1 MQGRM
6 TLAKR
11 IAILSVA
18 AILVA
23 PGNAPASSPQPR
35 DPQKCTRLLIPFH
48 EGVVAVVG
56 VWNVNWWIHNDGDT
70 AADAFPLAVGGGL
83 PPPPGPDGP
92 RVFILGNPAIGPH
105 GTPHGTHGDALPA
118 YPAPP
123 VVPVVTTGTGAF
135 LYAESARLAQ
145 LVIGGSLQFNNGPAT
160 ALHAI
165 PETSFASGTRS
176 ILPIPLLTG
185 SRYALRIYALP
196 ETAGNPRV
204 TVRIYD
210 MQPLSLHDDEPL
222 IATIQTSLIMPA
234 SRILPCFEPCDVPGG
249 SFAPASLQLF
259 NLAWRDPSEFFS
271 TLRVEIEPQS
281 PDLRWWAVVSA
292 TDNVSGAVTLYELE
306 RSNTTGPAMSR
317 PPN

>member
-1 MQGRM
+1 MSPRTLHAL
-6 TLAKR
+6 TLAAMLFTLG
-11 IAILSVA
+11 IAQ
-18 AILVA
+18 
-23 PGNAPASSPQPR
+23 ASSPQPR
-35 DPQKCTRLLIPFH
+35 DPQKYTRLLIPFH
-48 EGVVAVVG
+48 ERVASVAG
-56 VWNVNWWIHNDGDT
+56 AWNVNWWIHNDGDT
-70 AADAFPLAVGGGL
+70 PADAFPLAVGGGL

-92 RVFILGNPAIGPH
+92 RVFILANPAIGPH
-105 GTPHGTHGDALPA
+105 GTPHGTNGDALPA
-118 YPAPP
+118 YPASP
-123 VVPVVTTGTGAF
+123 VVPVVTSGTGAF

-165 PETSFASGTRS
+165 PETSFAIGTRN

-185 SRYALRIYALP
+185 WRYALRIYALP

-210 MQPLSLHDDEPL
+210 MQALSLHGEEPL
-222 IATIQTSLIMPA
+222 IATIETSLFIPT
-234 SRILPCFEPCDVPGG
+234 SRVLPCLEPCDVPGG

-259 NLAWRDPSEFFS
+259 DLARRDPTAFFS

-292 TDNVSGAVTLYELE
+292 TDNVSEAVTLYELE
-306 RSNTTGPAMSR
+306 R
-317 PPN
+317 

>member
-1 MQGRM
+1 MCESMKSELQ
-6 TLAKR
+6 TLATKT
-11 IAILSVA
+11 ALLSVA
-18 AILVA
+18 AILGA
-23 PGNAPASSPQPR
+23 MGIATASSPQPR
-35 DPQKCTRLLIPFH
+35 DPQKYTRLLIPFH
-48 EGVVAVVG
+48 EPVAAVAG
-56 VWNVNWWIHNDGDT
+56 VWNVNWWVHNDGDT
-70 AADAFPLAVGGGL
+70 PADAFPLAVGGGL

-92 RVFILGNPAIGPH
+92 RVLILGNPAIGPH
-105 GTPHGTHGDALPA
+105 GTPHGTYGDALPA
-118 YPAPP
+118 YPAAP

-165 PETSFASGTRS
+165 PETSFAIGTRN

-185 SRYALRIYALP
+185 WRYALRIYALP

-210 MQPLSLHDDEPL
+210 MQALSLHDDEPL
-222 IATIQTSLIMPA
+222 IATIQTSLVMPA
-234 SRILPCFEPCDVPGG
+234 SRVLPCFEPCDVPGV

-259 NLAWRDPSEFFS
+259 DLARRDPTAFFS

-292 TDNVSGAVTLYELE
+292 TDNVSEAVTLYELE
-306 RSNTTGPAMSR
+306 R
-317 PPN
+317 